1 MNIYLIGVMIS
12 MAIYIAVG
20 TLAGRKVKNVD
31 DYYVAG
37 RRAPTILIVGSLVA
51 SFLSTG
57 AFLGDTGEVYSGFFM
72 PIVIVGVMQGT
83 GYLFGATL
91 FGRYVRRSGAFT
103 LSEYFGKRFKSKK
116 LQKLAGFTTI
126 VAVTAYMLSAIQGIS
141 TLMSSITG
149 FLYVDDLANLCVFLM
164 NNYSGN
170 ETVNAG
176 TGKEL
181 TIKELTELVAK
192 VVGYTGEIKWDTT
205 KPNGTPRKLLDV
217 SKATNLG
224 WTYKTELEDG
234 LRLSY
239 EDFLNNPMR
248 AER

>member
-83 GYLFGATL
+83 GIFLVQRYLVVMFAEAGHLHYPNT
-91 FGRYVRRSGAFT
+91 
-103 LSEYFGKRFKSKK
+103 SEN
-116 LQKLAGFTTI
+116 
-126 VAVTAYMLSAIQGIS
+126 
-141 TLMSSITG
+141 
-149 FLYVDDLANLCVFLM
+149 D
-164 NNYSGN
+164 
-170 ETVNAG
+170 
-176 TGKEL
+176 
-181 TIKELTELVAK
+181 
-192 VVGYTGEIKWDTT
+192 
-205 KPNGTPRKLLDV
+205 
-217 SKATNLG
+217 SKARNCKN
-224 WTYKTELEDG
+224 WQG
-234 LRLSY
+234 LRLLLQLQLICCRP
-239 EDFLNNPMR
+239 FR
-248 AER
+248 ALAH